1 MKQLYHHCCVFILLC
16 LISSIAF
23 ANDHI
28 ASERDSVK
36 ERRAKFNYQM
46 FCQGCHAPDGIGHN
60 SVPTLHNSMS
70 QFMRSQLGREYL
82 VRVPGSANSPLNN
95 EELADVLNWML
106 RKFSPNETRWRPYQ
120 AKEVGQ
126 YRQQPLFETV
136 EYRKKVLEQLAT
148 Q

>member
-1 MKQLYHHCCVFILLC
+1 MQKFRLHYCVSILLC
-16 LISSIAF
+16 LISGIVF
-23 ANDHI
+23 ANDYVGPEH
-28 ASERDSVK
+28 DSVK

-46 FCQGCHAPDGIGHN
+46 FCQGCHAPDGIGRK
-60 SVPTLHNSMS
+60 SVPTLRNSMS

-82 VRVPGSANSPLNN
+82 VRVPGSANSPLSN

-106 RKFSPNETRWRPYQ
+106 REFSPNDTDWRPYL

-126 YRQQPLFETV
+126 YRKQPLFETV
-136 EYRKKVLEQLAT
+136 EYRKKILKQLAT